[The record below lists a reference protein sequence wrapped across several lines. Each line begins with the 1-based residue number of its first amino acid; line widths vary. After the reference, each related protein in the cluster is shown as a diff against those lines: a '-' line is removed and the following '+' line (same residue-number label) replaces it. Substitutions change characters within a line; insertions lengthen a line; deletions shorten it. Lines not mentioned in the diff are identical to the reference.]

1 MIAEYDIYKR
11 NKVTL
16 HCLFTLK
23 SPLSHIG
30 EVSGNVSNLKT
41 VKLLDLDGTPRSCFV
56 YSGNALR
63 NGILRRIGT
72 ASALSDLGLMVNP
85 DTHHTMFAGG
95 RIDGST
101 ANDMELDKKIR
112 QLLPWLSVLG
122 AAKPV
127 KVFGTST
134 SQMIAGRIAVGS
146 AYLMCYESCLYIYN
160 NLPGILPYGM
170 ATAIS
175 KLLDSYPRDPFKSPT
190 EQQLRLL
197 AEQKDKLIPIIKKTL
212 KSWTEFVTI
221 DQVIRKDSLHEPN
234 IRQFLAPVKNSG
246 IGQTGQM
253 SLLPDDGK
261 DDNKDESKKKSDQMI
276 SSDRLIMAGSKLY
289 SRWDL
294 HCTDIEEG
302 WIYHTLLKFSEAPY
316 LGGKSNRGNGLVSLD
331 VWYNSQSDNESG
343 LLCSLNSPNTGNA
356 NDRQCLSSK
365 FQEQVSRYNDYI
377 SKYKVFL
384 QSAKESTNI
393 KSFLNV

>member
-1 MIAEYDIYKR
+1 MITEYDIYKR
-11 NKVTL
+11 NRLTL
-16 HCLFTLK
+16 HCVFTLK

-41 VKLLDLDGTPRSCFV
+41 IKLLDLENTPRSCFV

-63 NGILRRIGT
+63 NGILRRVGT
-72 ASALSDLGLMVNP
+72 ASALSDLGLFVNP

-101 ANDMELDKKIR
+101 ACDMELDKKIR

-127 KVFGTST
+127 NVFGTAS

-160 NLPGILPYGM
+160 NLPGILPFGISS
-170 ATAIS
+170 AIS
-175 KLLDSYPRDPFKSPT
+175 QLLDSYPRDPFKAPT
-190 EQQLRLL
+190 EQELRLVV
-197 AEQKDKLIPIIKKTL
+197 ERREKLIPIIKKVL

-234 IRQFLAPVKNSG
+234 IRRFLSSADNNSS
-246 IGQTGQM
+246 GQL
-253 SLLPDDGK
+253 SLLPQDK
-261 DDNKDESKKKSDQMI
+261 PEKESKKSDQMI
-276 SSDRLIMAGSKLY
+276 SSDRLIMPGSKLY

-294 HCTDIEEG
+294 HCTDVEEG
-302 WIYHTLLKFSEAPY
+302 WVYNTLLKFSEAPY

-331 VWYNSQSDNESG
+331 VYYTCPDNDQSG
-343 LLCSLNSPNTGNA
+343 LLCSLNSPTGDTA
-356 NDRQCLSSK
+356 VRQCLSSR

-377 SKYKVFL
+377 AKYKTFL
-384 QSAKESTNI
+384 QSAKESSSI

>member
-1 MIAEYDIYKR
+1 MITEYDIYKR

-16 HCLFTLK
+16 HCVFTLK

-41 VKLLDLDGTPRSCFV
+41 VKLLDLEGTPRSTFV
-56 YSGNALR
+56 YSGNAIR
-63 NGILRRIGT
+63 NGILRRVGT

-101 ANDMELDKKIR
+101 ACDMELDKKIR

-175 KLLDSYPRDPFKSPT
+175 KLLDSYPKDPFNAPT
-190 EQQLRLL
+190 EKDLKLL
-197 AEQKDKLIPIIKKTL
+197 QEQKDKLIPIIKKTL

-234 IRQFLAPVKNSG
+234 IRQFLAPVTSKSVSG
-246 IGQTGQM
+246 QL
-253 SLLPDDGK
+253 SLLSETDNSSK
-261 DDNKDESKKKSDQMI
+261 DDSKKKTDQMI

-316 LGGKSNRGNGLVSLD
+316 LGGKSNRGNGLVALD
-331 VWYNSQSDNESG
+331 IWYSQPNNESG

-356 NDRQCLSSK
+356 NDRQCLSPK

-384 QSAKESTNI
+384 ESAKESTTI
-393 KSFLNV
+393 RSFLNV